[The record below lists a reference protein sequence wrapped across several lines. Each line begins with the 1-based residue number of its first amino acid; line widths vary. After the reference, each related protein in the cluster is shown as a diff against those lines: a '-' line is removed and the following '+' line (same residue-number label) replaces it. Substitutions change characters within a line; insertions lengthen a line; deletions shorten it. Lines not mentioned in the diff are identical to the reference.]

1 MRLLACLLSLC
12 LAAPGLAAAEGR
24 PVVVEFFTS
33 QGCVT
38 CPPADALFA
47 EIAQREGV
55 VALAL
60 HVTYWDYLSWPD
72 TFARRYND
80 KRQKAYANLMRQ
92 RTLFTPQMVIQGED
106 VLVGRDGD
114 TISERISAHREGEAP
129 VRLGV
134 ERHGDS
140 VTIRIAPVA
149 GEVGDVDV
157 QLVTYI
163 PSEDVA
169 IGGGANAGQ
178 TVRYTNIVTG
188 WSTVAQWDGASAAE
202 FSLSAVPEG
211 PIAVL
216 VQSSGLGPILNAAMV
231 D

>member
-1 MRLLACLLSLC
+1 MRAFACLLSLC
-12 LAAPGLAAAEGR
+12 LAVPGLATAQGK

-47 EIAQREGV
+47 EIAKQKNV

-60 HVTYWDYLSWPD
+60 HVTYWDYLGWPD
-72 TFARRYND
+72 TFAKLYND
-80 KRQKAYANLMRQ
+80 KRQKAYSNLMRQ
-92 RTLFTPQMVIQGED
+92 RTLFTPQMVIEGED
-106 VLVGRDGD
+106 VLVGRDAD
-114 TISERISAHREGEAP
+114 TISERISAHQEGAAS
-129 VRLGV
+129 VTLAV
-134 ERHGDS
+134 ERHGDQL
-140 VTIRIAPVA
+140 TIDLAPVA
-149 GEVGDVDV
+149 EPVGDVDI

-163 PSEDVA
+163 PSADVA

-188 WSTVAQWDGASAAE
+188 WSTVAQWDGASTAE
-202 FSLSAVPEG
+202 VSLGAVPEG

-216 VQSSGLGPILNAAMV
+216 VQSRGLGPILNAAML